1 MVQGVCPGRS
11 ERFFR
16 DKQSRRVGGNGE
28 VGEKRGMRRRRET
41 RKEKTGRNAEGEDGK
56 KLGRRSRRE
65 TRKEKTERNA
75 GGGKEK
81 KHSEKEI
88 RSRSHDRL
96 RTNYN
101 PIINN

>member
-16 DKQSRRVGGNGE
+16 DKQSIRVGGNGE
-28 VGEKRGMRRRRET
+28 VGKKRGM
-41 RKEKTGRNAEGEDGK
+41 EKSERNAEGEDG
-56 KLGRRSRRE
+56 
-65 TRKEKTERNA
+65 EKRGE
-75 GGGKEK
+75 GKEK

>member
-1 MVQGVCPGRS
+1 M
-11 ERFFR
+11 
-16 DKQSRRVGGNGE
+16 
-28 VGEKRGMRRRRET
+28 
-41 RKEKTGRNAEGEDGK
+41 
-56 KLGRRSRRE
+56 
-65 TRKEKTERNA
+65 EKTERNA
-75 GGGKEK
+75 EGEGRKETRKGKDGEKREGKER

>member
-28 VGEKRGMRRRRET
+28 VGKKRGMEKSERNAEEEVGEKRGRRRRRET
-41 RKEKTGRNAEGEDGK
+41 RGGEKER
-56 KLGRRSRRE
+56 
-65 TRKEKTERNA
+65 
-75 GGGKEK
+75 

>member
-1 MVQGVCPGRS
+1 MEKS
-11 ERFFR
+11 E
-16 DKQSRRVGGNGE
+16 
-28 VGEKRGMRRRRET
+28 
-41 RKEKTGRNAEGEDGK
+41 RNAEGEVGE

-75 GGGKEK
+75 EGEVGEKRGGGKEK

>member
-1 MVQGVCPGRS
+1 MEKS
-11 ERFFR
+11 E
-16 DKQSRRVGGNGE
+16 
-28 VGEKRGMRRRRET
+28 
-41 RKEKTGRNAEGEDGK
+41 RNAEGEDGEK
-56 KLGRRSRRE
+56 RAGRSRKETRGEKSERNAEGEDGEKLGRRSRRE
-65 TRKEKTERNA
+65 T
-75 GGGKEK
+75 GKEK

>member
-1 MVQGVCPGRS
+1 MIQVGCPGRS

-16 DKQSRRVGGNGE
+16 DKQARRVGGNGE
-28 VGEKRGMRRRRET
+28 DGEKRGRGRTE
-41 RKEKTGRNAEGEDGK
+41 RNAEGE
-56 KLGRRSRRE
+56 GRKE
-65 TRKEKTERNA
+65 TRKGKDGEKRE
-75 GGGKEK
+75 GKER